1 MHKIHI
7 EFENEG
13 EASTEFTL
21 SPESPINPQTIGL
34 ALAGAT
40 KVISAAL
47 HKMLIE
53 GDLKQKDE
61 KVKLN
66 IPTEQIE
73 AQIVNYYNLGLNDG
87 TVGEVTGLEE
97 I

>member
-1 MHKIHI
+1 MHRIHI
-7 EFENEG
+7 EFQKEG
-13 EASTEFTL
+13 EASTEFTV
-21 SPESPINPQTIGL
+21 SPESTINPQTVGL

-40 KVISAAL
+40 KVIAAAL

-53 GDLKQKDE
+53 GDLKQNDNQ
-61 KVKLN
+61 VKLN

-73 AQIVNYYNLGLNDG
+73 ADIVSSYNVGFSNG
-87 TVGEVTGLEE
+87 AVGEVTGLQE